1 MTFLFGFLALVLW
14 LVSGPVSA
22 LLVLLVGLLFKLRR
36 EQSELRK
43 LCEWL
48 REPRLDAVPLSSG
61 AWEDAYALFARTLR
75 SQRQQE
81 SSLSAALQ
89 RFQRA
94 GAALPDGMVILDE
107 QDTIQWCNP
116 AAERHLGIEY
126 ARDAGHQI
134 TYLVRAPSF
143 VDFLR
148 AESHGEPL
156 ILRQG
161 RESDRPAVLSV
172 TLVPFGDRDRLLISR
187 DIARIDAVETTRRDF
202 VANVSHELRTPLTVM
217 IGFLETVM
225 DTQELA
231 PLVSRHLS
239 LVMAQ
244 TRRMQRLVEDL
255 LTLSRLESGDNPV
268 SDDPVDVVALARR
281 LCDDAIALSA
291 GKHRIEF
298 EPASSAQLRGSAH
311 ELQSAFGNLLTN
323 AVRYTPSG
331 GSIHISWRD
340 DDGKARFE
348 VADTGIG
355 VDPDHVPRLTERFYR
370 VDRSRSRETGGT
382 GLGLAIVK
390 HVATRHGAQ
399 LVIESEMG
407 QGSRFTMVFPES
419 RAIRDGARSSA
430 PGD

>member
-1 MTFLFGFLALVLW
+1 MTFLVGFLALVLW

-22 LLVLLVGLLFKLRR
+22 LLVVVVGLLFKLRR
-36 EQSELRK
+36 ERRELRK
-43 LCEWL
+43 FSAWL
-48 REPRLDAVPLSSG
+48 QDPRLDAVPLSSG
-61 AWEDAYALFARTLR
+61 AWEDAYALLARTLR

-81 SSLSAALQ
+81 STLSAALQ

-107 QDTIQWCNP
+107 RDAIQWCNP
-116 AAERHLGIEY
+116 AAERHLGIEL
-126 ARDAGHQI
+126 ARDAGHQV

-143 VDFLR
+143 VDFLH

-156 ILRQG
+156 ILRLG

-225 DTQELA
+225 DTQDLA
-231 PLVSRHLS
+231 PLVSRQLG

-281 LCDDAIALSA
+281 SCDDAIALSA
-291 GKHRIEF
+291 GKHRIVF
-298 EPASSAQLRGSAH
+298 EPASSARLRGSAH

-331 GSIHISWRD
+331 GSIQISWRD
-340 DDGKARFE
+340 DGAKLRFE

-399 LVIESEMG
+399 LLIESEVG
-407 QGSRFTMVFPES
+407 RGSRFIMVFPES
-419 RAIRDGARSSA
+419 RAIRDGEPGSA
-430 PGD
+430 AVD